1 VQFVPFDP
9 GDIVKRDEPILGNR
23 VSLGLKRTNKTR
35 RDTMSDQ
42 ELEDKIQE
50 LKREIDIL
58 NARIASLVD
67 DPMWR
72 TLEEFERRRKK
83 DLEYWKER
91 R

>member
-1 VQFVPFDP
+1 
-9 GDIVKRDEPILGNR
+9 
-23 VSLGLKRTNKTR
+23 
-35 RDTMSDQ
+35 MSDQ

-83 DLEYWKER
+83 DLEYWRAR